1 MSNHKDVAER
11 YLAIWNEGD
20 DARRR
25 TMIADAWAEDAR
37 YSDPLMQGE
46 GRDGIAAMIAGARAQ
61 FPGHRFSLAG
71 TPDSHGGNLR
81 FSWRLAPENGG
92 AAVARGTDFAMLDA
106 NGRLTRVTG
115 FLDQLPAGA

>member
-1 MSNHKDVAER
+1 MSNHHDIAER

-25 TMIADAWAEDAR
+25 AMMTDTWAEDAR

-71 TPDSHGGNLR
+71 SPDAHGANLR
-81 FSWRLAPENGG
+81 FSWTLAPEGGG
-92 AAVARGTDFAMLDA
+92 AAVARGTDFAVLDA
-106 NGRLTRVTG
+106 AGRLARVTG

>member
-1 MSNHKDVAER
+1 MSNHHDIAER

-25 TMIADAWAEDAR
+25 AMIADAWAEDAR

-71 TPDSHGGNLR
+71 SPDSHGGNLR
-81 FSWRLAPENGG
+81 FSWTLAPEAGG
-92 AAVARGTDFAMLDA
+92 ATVARGTDFAMLDA
-106 NGRLTRVTG
+106 DGRLVRVTG

>member
-61 FPGHRFSLAG
+61 FSGHRFSLAG

>member
-1 MSNHKDVAER
+1 MSNHHDIAER

-20 DARRR
+20 DDRRR
-25 TMIADAWAEDAR
+25 AMMTEVWAEDAR

-46 GRDGIAAMIAGARAQ
+46 GRDGIAAMIASARAQ

-71 TPDSHGGNLR
+71 TPDSHGSNLR
-81 FSWRLAPENGG
+81 FSWRLAPESGG
-92 AAVARGTDFAMLDA
+92 AAVARGTDFATLDA
-106 NGRLTRVTG
+106 AGRLARVTG